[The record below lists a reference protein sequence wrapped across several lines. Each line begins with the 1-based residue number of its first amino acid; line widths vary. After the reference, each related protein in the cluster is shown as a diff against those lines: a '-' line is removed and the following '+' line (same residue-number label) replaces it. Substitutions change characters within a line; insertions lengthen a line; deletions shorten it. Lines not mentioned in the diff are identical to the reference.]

1 MECWAS
7 LAAEGRSARVAGLCE
22 GTIHMISLVKSLG
35 TILGIAAA
43 DLSNVVSILGDTE
56 PTCQLEVLKLTPP
69 LVDALTRECWLLE
82 CEFAHPNTSLR
93 KTTDLSLF

>member
-1 MECWAS
+1 
-7 LAAEGRSARVAGLCE
+7 
-22 GTIHMISLVKSLG
+22 MISLVKSLG

-93 KTTDLSLF
+93 KTTDLSRSLL